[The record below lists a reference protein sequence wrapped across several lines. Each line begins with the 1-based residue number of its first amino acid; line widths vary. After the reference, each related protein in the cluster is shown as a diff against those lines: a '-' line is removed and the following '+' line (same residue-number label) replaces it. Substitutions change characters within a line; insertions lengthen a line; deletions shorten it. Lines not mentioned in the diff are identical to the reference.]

1 VAPMADGGACTA
13 LARGEKGGFYS
24 RLEAIGC
31 SLCAKTVGS
40 GYGRWH
46 GKYGDVWEA
55 ACVGLRTNGGEAVH
69 RPAIGRDTCGPGLL
83 PRPHHLYV
91 ATVRKTPRT
100 DRRLEAGLG
109 VRAPGGGSARR
120 DAFAR
125 DVARVARVGSFE
137 IHLAL
142 FEPIFLQIFE
152 LKWSK
157 R

>member
-1 VAPMADGGACTA
+1 MHGSR
-13 LARGEKGGFYS
+13 ARRKGGIYS
-24 RLEAIGC
+24 RLETVGR
-31 SLCAKTVGS
+31 SLRAKTEGS

-46 GKYGDVWEA
+46 DKYGDVWEA

-69 RPAIGRDTCGPGLL
+69 RPVIGRDTRGASLL
-83 PRPHHLYV
+83 PRPHHPYL
-91 ATVRKTPRT
+91 ATVSKTPRT
-100 DRRLEAGLG
+100 DRRSEAGLG
-109 VRAPGGGSARR
+109 VRAPGGGSSRR
-120 DAFAR
+120 DSVTR

-142 FEPIFLQIFE
+142 FEPFFLQIFE